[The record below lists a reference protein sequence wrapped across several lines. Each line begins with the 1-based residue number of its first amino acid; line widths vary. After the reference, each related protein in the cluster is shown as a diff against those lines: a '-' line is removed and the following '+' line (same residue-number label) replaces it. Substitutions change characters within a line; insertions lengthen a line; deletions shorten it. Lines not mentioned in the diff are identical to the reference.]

1 LTKKLRASAVVML
14 DNEALTTS
22 YSSSTLRAPALR
34 QPRFNL
40 AKAGSI
46 GGKAGE

>member
-1 LTKKLRASAVVML
+1 MVML

-22 YSSSTLRAPALR
+22 YSSSMLRAPALR

-46 GGKAGE
+46 GGRAGE

>member
-1 LTKKLRASAVVML
+1 MVML

-22 YSSSTLRAPALR
+22 YSSSMLRAPALR

-40 AKAGSI
+40 AKAGST
-46 GGKAGE
+46 GGKASE